1 MGYNPNVHIVHI
13 FAVLM
18 YTCAPVLLGL
28 AVLDHLPRLVTHTLR
43 PATLLV
49 RGRGG
54 VRGTLSATPSP
65 RTRALALTPTLRPS
79 ILPERV
85 SSPSVCRTY
94 LV

>member
-28 AVLDHLPRLVTHTLR
+28 AVLDHLTRLVTHPLR
-43 PATLLV
+43 TATLLV

-54 VRGTLSATPSP
+54 ARDRGGVRDSGKG
-65 RTRALALTPTLRPS
+65 RDTLRTAALLVRDSGLGNPS
-79 ILPERV
+79 LTLTLGP
-85 SSPSVCRTY
+85 
-94 LV
+94 